1 MQATS
6 PCSLMLLSIPPSGN
20 LLWQSAPFVSHK
32 LLTKTTATTRRSF
45 IHASKSDSY
54 GHRYDG
60 KLVDENMILL
70 RMRIREIEM
79 VEMKCEAP
87 SDWTE
92 WEKKYFENYGS
103 DVYEVVGLLQRLLMN
118 TRPCFAVAM
127 LALVMLSMSMSM
139 SLLMFHLVQLAKEI
153 I

>member
-6 PCSLMLLSIPPSGN
+6 PSSLMLISSPPSGIKKR
-20 LLWQSAPFVSHK
+20 APFISHM
-32 LLTKTTATTRRSF
+32 LLTNTTTTSSRRSF
-45 IHASKSDSY
+45 IYASKRDSY

-60 KLVDENMILL
+60 KLVDENMIIL

-79 VEMKCEAP
+79 VEMKSKAP

-92 WEKKYFENYGS
+92 WEKEYFENYDS

-118 TRPCFAVAM
+118 TRPCFVVGM
-127 LALVMLSMSMSM
+127 LALLMLSISTSM
-139 SLLMFHLVQLAKEI
+139 SLLVFHLIQLAKEI